1 MTDPR
6 AVMRRFGIRPRK
18 SLGQHFLVDR
28 SYLAAIMEAAEVMP
42 DDLVLEIGPGLGV
55 LTEALAARVGRVVA
69 VELDPEMRRVLAD
82 VLAPCTNVD
91 LVAADILDVAPGDLL
106 EGLDPTEAGR
116 PYKVVA
122 NLPYNIT
129 SAVLRHLL
137 EARHPPVRAVVMVQR
152 EVAERILAEPGDMS
166 ILAVAVQFYATASSV
181 TDVPAQAFYPRPKVQ
196 SRVLRLDV
204 RPEPAVPVADPAA
217 FFRTVRA
224 GFGQKRKQLKNS
236 LAAGLDIGT
245 AEAVV
250 ALEAAGI
257 DPTRRAQTLD
267 LTEWARLTAAL
278 DARTVTGRS
287 GAD

>member
-28 SYLAAIMEAAEVMP
+28 SYLAAIIEAAEVMP

>member
-28 SYLAAIMEAAEVMP
+28 SYLAAIIEAAEVMP

-204 RPEPAVPVADPAA
+204 RPEPAVPVGDPAA